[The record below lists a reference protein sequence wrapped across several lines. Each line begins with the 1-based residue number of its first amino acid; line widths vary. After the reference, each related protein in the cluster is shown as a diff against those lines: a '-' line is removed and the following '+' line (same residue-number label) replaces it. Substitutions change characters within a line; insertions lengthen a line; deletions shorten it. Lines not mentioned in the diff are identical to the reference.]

1 MNSVAFCF
9 LNHLSKNV
17 LAGLLF
23 PTQAVRD
30 LDNDVAD
37 LLRPDVSQPLDWPL
51 SHMFTDDY
59 NDDDDGD

>member
-37 LLRPDVSQPLDWPL
+37 LLRPDVSQTLGWTL
-51 SHMFTDDY
+51 SQMSTDAD